1 MYFKELTCG
10 DPEDPQVQNLNGRL
24 AGWKFSVK
32 SKVYSA
38 NWQTANLGKISTL
51 QFWDRISFSL
61 ENLTFMRP
69 IYFIADNLFYL
80 K

>member
-38 NWQTANLGKISTL
+38 N
-51 QFWDRISFSL
+51 
-61 ENLTFMRP
+61 
-69 IYFIADNLFYL
+69 
-80 K
+80 